1 MSFIREVRKDI
12 ELEAIR
18 LMREYHAN
26 LIVEAKRL
34 CGDDSVAEDLAMK
47 TIEVYMS
54 KPEEE
59 LPPAEKSLAYLK
71 SILRNIYHD
80 SVRGKA
86 QACMVYLDPE
96 DIERLDELGPADNST
111 EEAILAHSD
120 AELVRNAIARLPES
134 ARSAIVMHYFESLS
148 IPQIAELLKKSPD
161 SVKSNLYYARKV
173 LAKRLGKAFGRT
185 ALAIAALLFGGSLLY
200 AAALAIVGVFSP
212 SAPDETAEEPVA
224 AETAAEEPPV
234 AAKAPTA
241 VEQQA
246 IVAAVADAAA
256 TPAVETNA
264 ALPNAGLEI
273 SNIENKEQ
281 PMNTKTCTSILAA
294 ATLAASSALA
304 EGAIDCDCELVDI
317 STNTAKVVWK
327 ATATSPTQVTVR
339 FVSGFE
345 SDFFD
350 GVVVPLGTFTSDTVI
365 TSAVTFARASTTYWR
380 LEGEDEGGNAFAS
393 PIETISFSS
402 GEGSSAYVASGL
414 VAQWDGIDNAGRGVH
429 SAAPTVWKDLVG
441 SGDVTIPYWVEVR
454 DNSLVSVGDT
464 VTRTAPTLS
473 SIAGITGDDVTIE
486 VVARRVRWTKT
497 DNYLNL
503 QSVISSP
510 WGNFG
515 YRLQYDNRFFSLL
528 PPNGSNVTQTR
539 LYNMIDSSNLATM
552 RQTMAARI
560 TRNSTDAVNDFVISG
575 AKTTLNYD
583 NTYTGT
589 LPSIWTFFNN
599 TRTEVE
605 FFAIRVY
612 NRRLTDEE
620 LAANAAIDQ
629 RRFVDF
635 GEGPLQVKYDGPG
648 ASCRREYNCWPI
660 PGARFSCHVPRPVA
674 DGSGASVCVG
684 WTLFAETGSD
694 VWTEEAHGTNSE
706 MSYLDDG
713 RRRRLV
719 WHTASSRNLP
729 GGYVRLEN
737 LDAHGEQMIDTGY
750 SPNYMTH
757 ATLDLQ
763 FDGTFVPN
771 VNSAFFGAPDSG
783 TPNHLIFTANFSGGA
798 APSSGWS
805 LYFWTQKGYNYGGAI
820 KNLVVSQAIVK
831 NRNILDIDMETGVAK
846 YGAHSIA
853 ISTRTAAQT
862 QPETVKI
869 FGREVPFNSYPT
881 MRLFG
886 ATFADGSTLRREL
899 VPARS
904 AETGLRGLYDY
915 VTGNFYTNIVENGA
929 DFDGTAGGGL
939 YVDGEPERLGEPTI
953 PYGCNSL
960 ESGVAFEL
968 AATNTVNEGKSYFVK
983 SIARYSFNETTGQW
997 TLVDR
1002 TNGRKTAA
1010 AYSGE
1015 PVKYV
1020 LEWERSPG
1028 FVFIVH

>member
-1 MSFIREVRKDI
+1 MNVVRK
-12 ELEAIR
+12 LVCG
-18 LMREYHAN
+18 
-26 LIVEAKRL
+26 IV
-34 CGDDSVAEDLAMK
+34 C
-47 TIEVYMS
+47 
-54 KPEEE
+54 
-59 LPPAEKSLAYLK
+59 
-71 SILRNIYHD
+71 
-80 SVRGKA
+80 
-86 QACMVYLDPE
+86 
-96 DIERLDELGPADNST
+96 
-111 EEAILAHSD
+111 
-120 AELVRNAIARLPES
+120 IA
-134 ARSAIVMHYFESLS
+134 
-148 IPQIAELLKKSPD
+148 
-161 SVKSNLYYARKV
+161 
-173 LAKRLGKAFGRT
+173 AFG
-185 ALAIAALLFGGSLLY
+185 AF
-200 AAALAIVGVFSP
+200 
-212 SAPDETAEEPVA
+212 
-224 AETAAEEPPV
+224 
-234 AAKAPTA
+234 
-241 VEQQA
+241 
-246 IVAAVADAAA
+246 
-256 TPAVETNA
+256 
-264 ALPNAGLEI
+264 
-273 SNIENKEQ
+273 
-281 PMNTKTCTSILAA
+281 
-294 ATLAASSALA
+294 A
-304 EGAIDCDCELVDI
+304 EGAIDCDCELIDI
-317 STNTAKVVWK
+317 STNSAKVVWK

-350 GVVVPLGTFTSDTVI
+350 GVVVPLGTFASDTVI

-380 LEGEDEGGNAFAS
+380 LEGEDAGGNAFAS
-393 PIETISFSS
+393 PIATISFSG

-414 VAQWDGIDNAGRGVH
+414 IAQWDGIDNAGRGVH

-473 SIAGITGDDVTIE
+473 SISGIDGDDVTIE

-497 DNYLNL
+497 DNYQNL
-503 QSVISSP
+503 QSVITSP

-539 LYNMIDSSNLATM
+539 LYNIIDSSNLATM

-589 LPSIWTFFNN
+589 LPSVWTFFNN

-648 ASCRREYNCWPI
+648 ASCRNEYNCWPI
-660 PGARFSCHVPRPVA
+660 PGARFSCPVPRPVA

-719 WHTASSRNLP
+719 WHTVSSRNLP

-750 SPNYMTH
+750 SPNSTTH

-783 TPNHLIFTANFSGGA
+783 TPNHLIFTANFSAGIA
-798 APSSGWS
+798 AVSGWS
-805 LYFWTQKGYNYGGAI
+805 LYFWTQKSYNNGGVT
-820 KNLVVSQAIVK
+820 KNLVVSQDIVK

-869 FGREVPFNSYPT
+869 FGRDMPFNSYPT

-915 VTGNFYTNIVENGA
+915 VTGDFYTNIVENAA
-929 DFDGTAGGGL
+929 DFDGAASGGL
-939 YVDGEPERLGEPTI
+939 YVDGEPARLGEPTI

-960 ESGVAFEL
+960 ESGTEFEF
-968 AATNTVNEGKSYFVK
+968 AAEKTVNASKVYSVK
-983 SIARYSFNETTGQW
+983 SIARYTYNKTTGLW
-997 TLVDR
+997 EFVER
-1002 TNGRKTAA
+1002 TKGSSIFAT
-1010 AYSGE
+1010 YTGE
-1015 PVKYV
+1015 PTKYV
-1020 LEWERSPG
+1020 LEWASAGSG
-1028 FVFIVH
+1028 FFIYVR